1 MNGNNESFKQ
11 KAAIF
16 SQITSV
22 EEKCEYVYE
31 LLEDI
36 CRIEDGS
43 ATYSEE
49 HDCYQFFSSGDCCS
63 MRLVMSP
70 YGDIEHFEFG
80 CN

>member
-1 MNGNNESFKQ
+1 MTCNNESFIH
-11 KAAIF
+11 KALTF
-16 SQITSV
+16 SQLASID
-22 EEKCEYVYE
+22 EKCEYVYK
-31 LLEDI
+31 LLECI
-36 CRIEDGS
+36 CPVEDGH

>member
-1 MNGNNESFKQ
+1 MNCNNESFMQ
-11 KAAIF
+11 RAVIF
-16 SQITSV
+16 SQLSSV
-22 EEKCEYVYE
+22 GEKCEYVCE

-36 CRIEDGS
+36 CRVEDGH

-49 HDCYQFFSSGDCCS
+49 HDCYQFFSGGCSCS
-63 MRLVMSP
+63 MRLVMGP

>member
-1 MNGNNESFKQ
+1 MLSNKKSFSEKVHEFNQ
-11 KAAIF
+11 LI
-16 SQITSV
+16 SI

-36 CRIEDGS
+36 VHVEDGH
-43 ATYSEE
+43 ATYNEE
-49 HDCYQFFSSGDCCS
+49 HDSYQFFSSGDCCS

-70 YGDIEHFEFG
+70 YGYIEHFEFG

>member
-1 MNGNNESFKQ
+1 MICNNESFMQ

-16 SQITSV
+16 SQLTSV
-22 EEKCEYVYE
+22 VDKCEYVYE
-31 LLEDI
+31 LLECI
-36 CRIEDGS
+36 CQVEDEH
-43 ATYSEE
+43 ATYNEE
-49 HDCYQFFSSGDCCS
+49 HDCYQFFSGGDCCS